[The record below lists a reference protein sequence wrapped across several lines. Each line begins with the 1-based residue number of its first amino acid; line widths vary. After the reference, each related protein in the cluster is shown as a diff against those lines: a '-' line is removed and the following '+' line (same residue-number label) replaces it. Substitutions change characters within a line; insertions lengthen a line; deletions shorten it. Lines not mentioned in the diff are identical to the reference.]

1 MQTSAAAISRVK
13 LAELS
18 SAVGAGV
25 LGIGIGALLS
35 PSLIEIE
42 VLVLLVGFLMHSW
55 GMIDRRR
62 LGEAVDTERPAWS
75 TALYALCWTNVT
87 VMALTVAARALR

>member
-1 MQTSAAAISRVK
+1 MDTSAVAISRVK

-18 SAVGAGV
+18 AAVGAGV

-35 PSLIEIE
+35 PALVELE

-55 GMIDRRR
+55 GTIDRHRI
-62 LGEAVDTERPAWS
+62 GEAVETEHPPWS
-75 TALYALCWTNVT
+75 TALYAVCWVNVT
-87 VMALTVAARALR
+87 AMAFAVAARALR

>member
-1 MQTSAAAISRVK
+1 MHSSVSTISRVK

-18 SAVGAGV
+18 AAVGAGV

-35 PSLIEIE
+35 PALVEIE

-62 LGEAVDTERPAWS
+62 LGDPIDTERPAWS
-75 TALYALCWTNVT
+75 TALYAVCWINVT
-87 VMALTVAARALR
+87 AMALAVVARAV